1 MSDNNK
7 KYVKGG
13 AQKTREKN
21 KKLLTD
27 SAKNCKK
34 ISNIFYKTSS
44 PVNSEVSSYFF
55 H

>member
-21 KKLLTD
+21 KKLLAD
-27 SAKNCKK
+27 SAKK
-34 ISNIFYKTSS
+34 
-44 PVNSEVSSYFF
+44 
-55 H
+55 